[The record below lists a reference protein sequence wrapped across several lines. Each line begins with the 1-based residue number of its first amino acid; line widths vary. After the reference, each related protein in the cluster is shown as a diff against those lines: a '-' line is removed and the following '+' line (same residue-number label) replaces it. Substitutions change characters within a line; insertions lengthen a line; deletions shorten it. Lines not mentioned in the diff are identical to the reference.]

1 MANKSIGYS
10 SSQCQKARVRNI
22 LHHKLGRFF
31 FNFKTVPFVLPF
43 RSSTVRFTN
52 GFTVPFEVSTNR
64 SDQFFLKMNGFCRN
78 GTNFNGQ
85 ER

>member
-1 MANKSIGYS
+1 MVQNDPTI
-10 SSQCQKARVRNI
+10 ARSKISLKVGAP
-22 LHHKLGRFF
+22 KLGRFF

-64 SDQFFLKMNGFCRN
+64 SDQFFLKMNGFCRK